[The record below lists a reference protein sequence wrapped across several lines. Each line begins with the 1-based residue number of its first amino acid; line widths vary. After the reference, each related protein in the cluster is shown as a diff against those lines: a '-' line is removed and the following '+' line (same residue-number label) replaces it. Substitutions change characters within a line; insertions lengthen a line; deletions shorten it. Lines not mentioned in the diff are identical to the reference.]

1 MKRFGIWLAT
11 ATATYGAIAGGWH
24 LYLEANPHSLAVVVD
39 ASYPMQADWGKL
51 APHWERIAERRYT
64 RFALATEKG
73 LQHSWDPALHPERIT
88 PYAPRDFE
96 RLRHLRDSLPEL
108 READEVWLITN
119 AGGAELAPFADWTIV
134 RP

>member
-1 MKRFGIWLAT
+1 MKRFGLWLAT

-24 LYLEANPHSLAVVVD
+24 LYLSSHPRSLAVVLD
-39 ASYPMQADWGKL
+39 ASYPMQDDWGKL
-51 APHWERIAERRYT
+51 APHLDRAADQRYT

-73 LQHSWDPALHPERIT
+73 LQHSWDSVLHPERIN

-96 RLRHLRDSLPEL
+96 RLRRLRDTLPEL
-108 READEVWLITN
+108 READEVWFITN
-119 AGGAELAPFADWTIV
+119 ASGSELEPFADWLVI